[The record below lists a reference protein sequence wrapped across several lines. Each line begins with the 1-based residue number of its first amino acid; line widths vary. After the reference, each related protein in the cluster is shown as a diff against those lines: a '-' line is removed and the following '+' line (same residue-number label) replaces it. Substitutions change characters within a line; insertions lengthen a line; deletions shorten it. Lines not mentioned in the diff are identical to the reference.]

1 MNLSLQMLRLI
12 RHRERAHNPRPPKT
26 RDFAM
31 LLELEWSEIN
41 HELDGLANK
50 GFIELT
56 RSEDQ
61 DWTVTNLTTEGL
73 YYLDR
78 TRGL

>member
-1 MNLSLQMLRLI
+1 
-12 RHRERAHNPRPPKT
+12 
-26 RDFAM
+26 M

-50 GFIELT
+50 GFVELT